1 MDWEEMG
8 IIIKSI
14 VEMKIY
20 YNFTDQDVEVIS
32 DSYKFEYPPEFE
44 GAVIEV
50 QSKMIIPKDVEVDVG
65 CGNAFGGTNEDEE
78 AGGANNNEP
87 VQKVNDLIDGFKYE
101 ETNMDKPAFQAYIK
115 DYLKKMMDEKKIA
128 ENRVANFK
136 KGCTAF
142 VKFVLSK
149 FADFTFYTPSDF
161 SLEGALIYSMYKNEE
176 DEAPV
181 FYIILE
187 GLPSFKV

>member
-1 MDWEEMG
+1 MEGVG
-8 IIIKSI
+8 IIIKLI

-20 YNFTDQDVEVIS
+20 YNFDNQDVEVIS

-50 QSKMIIPKDVEVDVG
+50 QSKMVIPKGVEVDIG

-78 AGGANNNEP
+78 GGAGNEEP
-87 VQKVNDLIDGFKYE
+87 VLKVNDLIDGFKYE
-101 ETNMDKPAFQAYIK
+101 ESNMDKPQFQAYIK
-115 DYLKKMMDEKKIA
+115 EYLKRMMTEKRITA
-128 ENRVANFK
+128 DRLDQFK

-149 FADFTFYTPSDF
+149 FADFTFYTPSDY
-161 SLEGALIYSMYKNEE
+161 SQKGALIYSTYKHEE

-181 FYIILE
+181 FYYILE

>member
-1 MDWEEMG
+1 MEGVG
-8 IIIKSI
+8 IIIKLI

-20 YNFTDQDVEVIS
+20 YNFDNQDVEVIS

-50 QSKMIIPKDVEVDVG
+50 QSKMVIPKGVEVDIG

-78 AGGANNNEP
+78 GGAGNEEP
-87 VQKVNDLIDGFKYE
+87 VLKVNDLVDGFKYE
-101 ETNMDKPAFQAYIK
+101 ESNMDKPQFQAYIR
-115 DYLKKMMDEKKIA
+115 DYLKRMVTEKRITADRMDQ
-128 ENRVANFK
+128 FK

-149 FADFTFYTPSDF
+149 FADFTFYTPSDY
-161 SLEGALIYSMYKNEE
+161 SQEGALIYSTYKHEE

-181 FYIILE
+181 FYYILE